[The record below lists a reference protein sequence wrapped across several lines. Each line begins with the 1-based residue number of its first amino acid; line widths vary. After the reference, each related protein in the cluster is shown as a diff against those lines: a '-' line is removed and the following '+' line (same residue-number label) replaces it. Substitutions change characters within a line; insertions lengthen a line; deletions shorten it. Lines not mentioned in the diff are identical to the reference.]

1 MQTYIAHY
9 RSPAASDARASGVF
23 EFQSEHR
30 AGSKANERDA
40 RLRMLEQYGRD
51 AVSWSI
57 ERVELKRAK
66 DQAGDGQLQL
76 DFRPEKQERTRPV
89 KKEWW

>member
-30 AGSKANERDA
+30 AGSKANEHDA
-40 RLRMLEQYGRD
+40 RVRMLEQYGKD

-57 ERVELKRAK
+57 EGVELKRTR
-66 DQAGDGQLQL
+66 DQAADGQLQL
-76 DFRPEKQERTRPV
+76 DFRPEKAVRSRPV